1 MWVII
6 DVMKKIIRNMIE
18 SNPRRP
24 FKTGLSEKVSL
35 RKIFE
40 SGTQGMRMCRLSE
53 ELVNRYSRQSE
64 QVPKPGGEGAWS
76 APQQRAAAL
85 NGRWEMGEREAGDSV
100 CCSLWG
106 CFYKQWAA
114 SKQLFGGNDTD

>member
-1 MWVII
+1 
-6 DVMKKIIRNMIE
+6 MKKIIRYMIE

-24 FKTGLSEKVSL
+24 FKTGLSGKVSL

-40 SGTQGMRMCRLSE
+40 SGTQGMRMCQLSE
-53 ELVNRYSRQSE
+53 ELANRYSRQSE

-85 NGRWEMGEREAGDSV
+85 NGRCEMGERGKQETVFAAPYGVVSISSGQLSNN
-100 CCSLWG
+100 SL
-106 CFYKQWAA
+106 
-114 SKQLFGGNDTD
+114 GGMIRTDMGL